1 VITRGN
7 KMRELYRAYLNLALT
22 LLILTLIALPFL
34 KPGSPSFIVNII
46 AMILLIVFI
55 LSLIVVIRKTLGAK
69 LA

>member
-1 VITRGN
+1 
-7 KMRELYRAYLNLALT
+7 MRELYRAYLNLALT